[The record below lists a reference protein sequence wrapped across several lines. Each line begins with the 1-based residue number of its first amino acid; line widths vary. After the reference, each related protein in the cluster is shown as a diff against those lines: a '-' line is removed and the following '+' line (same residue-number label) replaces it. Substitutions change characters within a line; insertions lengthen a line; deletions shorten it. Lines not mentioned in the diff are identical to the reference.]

1 MDHVAHFHREVRAFE
16 AAARRATSAGGA
28 PLVPSCP
35 GWSVADLVIHLGA
48 VHRHV
53 HAVIDDR
60 LPGLPD
66 PADVAVLGLPA
77 DFGDWPHP
85 DRAPNTGPVP
95 PAVLDWFA
103 EGAARLGARFSAASP
118 DDPAWTWSAAQTV
131 GFWQRMQAIEAAV
144 HRWDAENALG
154 PAAPIDAAFA
164 ADAVTQV
171 FEVMAPARRSWTQA
185 PPGEGERYLFRQSDG
200 PGRWAVCF
208 DGDDVRLTG
217 DSKGAVELA
226 GTASDLLL
234 HLWHR
239 LPADRLDVRGD
250 RALLDRYFTLVPPV

>member
-1 MDHVAHFHREVRAFE
+1 MDHVAQFNREVRAFE
-16 AAARRATSAGGA
+16 AAARRASSSGGA

-53 HAVIDDR
+53 HAVVRDR

-66 PADVAVLGLPA
+66 P
-77 DFGDWPHP
+77 GD
-85 DRAPNTGPVP
+85 
-95 PAVLDWFA
+95 L
-103 EGAARLGARFSAASP
+103 
-118 DDPAWTWSAAQTV
+118 
-131 GFWQRMQAIEAAV
+131 
-144 HRWDAENALG
+144 
-154 PAAPIDAAFA
+154 

-185 PPGEGERYLFRQSDG
+185 PPGTGERYLFRQTDG
-200 PGRWAVCF
+200 PGTWAVCF
-208 DGDDVRLTG
+208 DGADVRLTG
-217 DSKGAVELA
+217 GSEGAVELA

-234 HLWHR
+234 HLWRR

>member
-1 MDHVAHFHREVRAFE
+1 MDHVAQFNREVRAFE
-16 AAARRATSAGGA
+16 AVARRATSSGGA

-53 HAVIDDR
+53 HAVVRDR

-66 PADVAVLGLPA
+66 PGDLAVLGLPA
-77 DFGDWPHP
+77 DIGDWPHP

-103 EGAARLGARFSAASP
+103 EGASLLGAR
-118 DDPAWTWSAAQTV
+118 
-131 GFWQRMQAIEAAV
+131 
-144 HRWDAENALG
+144 
-154 PAAPIDAAFA
+154 FA

-185 PPGEGERYLFRQSDG
+185 PPGTGERYLFRQTDG
-200 PGRWAVCF
+200 PGTWAVCF

-217 DSKGAVELA
+217 GSAGAVELA

-234 HLWHR
+234 HLWRR

>member
-1 MDHVAHFHREVRAFE
+1 MDHVAQFHREVRAFE
-16 AAARRATSAGGA
+16 AAARRAIAPGGT

-35 GWSVADLVIHLGA
+35 GWSVADLIIHLGA

-53 HAVIDDR
+53 DAVIRDR

-66 PADVAVLGLPA
+66 PTDLAVLGLPA
-77 DFGDWPHP
+77 DISDWPHP
-85 DRAPNTGPVP
+85 DHAPNTGPVP
-95 PAVLDWFA
+95 AAVLDWFA
-103 EGAARLGARFSAASP
+103 EGAARLAATFSAGDP
-118 DDPAWTWSAAQTV
+118 DAPAWTWSKEQTV

-154 PAAPIDAAFA
+154 TAGPIEAAFA

-185 PPGEGERYLFRQSDG
+185 PPGTGERYLFRRTDG
-200 PGRWAVCF
+200 PGAWAVHF
-208 DGDDVRLTG
+208 DGDTVRLG
-217 DSKGAVELA
+217 GASEAHVELA

-234 HLWHR
+234 HLWR
-239 LPADRLDVRGD
+239 RVPADRLDVRGD